1 MTIIKTII
9 DELYELLRIE
19 FEQRS
24 VNRQY
29 INYLNQYYTAES
41 DDLNMMR
48 WLDYG
53 LESLRL
59 WDNLLDKLQN
69 NLVNISV
76 SDFVSE
82 LNSYDIVGDLGC
94 WSLNAQQYRSRF
106 VEFTIEDVIYRIE
119 HLYLRLSSIKTKYN
133 NLTKNVG

>member
-9 DELYELLRIE
+9 DELYELLCLE

-29 INYLNQYYTAES
+29 IDYLNQYLTAES

-53 LESLRL
+53 LESLRS
-59 WDNLLDKLQN
+59 WDNLLDKSQH
-69 NLVNISV
+69 NLGNISV
-76 SDFVSE
+76 SDFVLK

-106 VEFTIEDVIYRIE
+106 AEFTIEDVIYRIE